1 MKTRLF
7 RLLAWLAALYAAVLC
22 VLYFQQEN
30 LLFHPAKLT
39 ARYAYTFRLPH
50 EEIALP
56 VNGAVLNGLHFRPP
70 HAHSKGAILFFHGN
84 AGALDSWGEVAQRFA
99 ELGYDSYVFD
109 YRGYGKSSGQIR
121 SQADL
126 LADAERMAQYVQQ
139 RFPAGPIMVVGNS
152 IGNGMAAHV
161 AAQLQSPKLVLISPY
176 FRLRDLI
183 REKMPFVP
191 PFLIKYPLPTADYL
205 AAAPNTQVLIFHG
218 TLDTLIPAVHGQR
231 LAQALGERAQY
242 QALSAGHNDM
252 FNQAVLWQTLE
263 QALP

>member
-30 LLFHPAKLT
+30 LLFHPAKLP
-39 ARYAYTFRLPH
+39 ARYAYAFRLPH

-152 IGNGMAAHV
+152 IGNGMAARCR
-161 AAQLQSPKLVLISPY
+161 A
-176 FRLRDLI
+176 
-183 REKMPFVP
+183 
-191 PFLIKYPLPTADYL
+191 TA
-205 AAAPNTQVLIFHG
+205 I
-218 TLDTLIPAVHGQR
+218 
-231 LAQALGERAQY
+231 AQAGADFALFPPARFNPRKNAVCAAVSHQISAAHRRLPRRRAQH
-242 QALSAGHNDM
+242 AGADFPRHARHADSRCARATAGANLGRTG
-252 FNQAVLWQTLE
+252 AVSRI
-263 QALP
+263 ACGA

>member
-1 MKTRLF
+1 
-7 RLLAWLAALYAAVLC
+7 
-22 VLYFQQEN
+22 
-30 LLFHPAKLT
+30 
-39 ARYAYTFRLPH
+39 
-50 EEIALP
+50 
-56 VNGAVLNGLHFRPP
+56 
-70 HAHSKGAILFFHGN
+70 
-84 AGALDSWGEVAQRFA
+84 
-99 ELGYDSYVFD
+99 
-109 YRGYGKSSGQIR
+109 
-121 SQADL
+121 
-126 LADAERMAQYVQQ
+126 
-139 RFPAGPIMVVGNS
+139 MVVGNS

-231 LAQALGERAQY
+231 LAQTLGARAQY
-242 QALSAGHNDM
+242 HELPARHNDM
-252 FNQAVLWQTLE
+252 FSQAVLWQTLE

>member
-1 MKTRLF
+1 MKTRLYQLF
-7 RLLAWLAALYAAVLC
+7 AWLAALYAAVLC

-30 LLFHPAKLT
+30 LLFQPTTLPQHYT
-39 ARYAYTFRLPH
+39 YTFRLPH

-56 VNGAVLNGLHFRPP
+56 VNGAVLDGLHFRPS

-84 AGALDSWGEVAQRFA
+84 AGALDSWGEVAQRFV
-99 ELGYDSYVFD
+99 ELGYDSYAFD

-126 LADAERMAQYVQQ
+126 LADAECMAQYVRQS
-139 RFPAGPIMVVGNS
+139 FPAEQIIVVGNS

-161 AAQLQSPKLVLISPY
+161 AAQLRTPKLVLISPY

-183 REKMPFVP
+183 RDKMPFVP
-191 PFLIKYPLPTADYL
+191 PILIKYPLPTADYL

-218 TLDTLIPAVHGQR
+218 THDTLIPAVHGQR
-231 LAQALGERAQY
+231 LAQTLGARAQY
-242 QALSAGHNDM
+242 HELPAGHNDM
-252 FNQAVLWQTLE
+252 FSQAVLWQTLE

>member
-7 RLLAWLAALYAAVLC
+7 RLLAWLAALYSAGLC

-30 LLFHPAKLT
+30 LLFHPAKLP
-39 ARYAYTFRLPH
+39 ARYTYAFRLPH

-70 HAHSKGAILFFHGN
+70 HASTKGAILFFHGN

-109 YRGYGKSSGQIR
+109 YRGYGKGSVQIR

-126 LADAERMAQYVQQ
+126 LADAERMAQYVRQS
-139 RFPAGPIMVVGNS
+139 FPAEQIIVVGNS

-183 REKMPFVP
+183 RDKMPFVP
-191 PFLIKYPLPTADYL
+191 PFLIKYQLFIYDYVS
-205 AAAPNTQVLIFHG
+205 T
-218 TLDTLIPAVHGQR
+218 
-231 LAQALGERAQY
+231 
-242 QALSAGHNDM
+242 
-252 FNQAVLWQTLE
+252 
-263 QALP
+263 

>member
-7 RLLAWLAALYAAVLC
+7 RLFAWLAALYAAVLC

-30 LLFHPAKLT
+30 LLFHPSKLP
-39 ARYAYTFRLPH
+39 AHYAYAFRLPH

-99 ELGYDSYVFD
+99 KLGYDSYAFD

-126 LADAERMAQYVQQ
+126 LADTERMAQYVRQ
-139 RFPAGPIMVVGNS
+139 RFPAEQIIVVGNS

-161 AAQLQSPKLVLISPY
+161 AAQLRTPKLVLISPY
-176 FRLRDLI
+176 FHTP
-183 REKMPFVP
+183 K
-191 PFLIKYPLPTADYL
+191 
-205 AAAPNTQVLIFHG
+205 
-218 TLDTLIPAVHGQR
+218 
-231 LAQALGERAQY
+231 
-242 QALSAGHNDM
+242 SANCV
-252 FNQAVLWQTLE
+252 Q
-263 QALP
+263 